1 MCDILNKF
9 DNNGAVGNDSED
21 IMASPSQNSPMANV
35 STNSVPSNVGNSS
48 NSGTNT
54 LASNNNNSNSSNN
67 GAGSSSNTSATSKPA
82 TAAESQPISQL
93 ERTLTKPRLLE
104 LVPEVD
110 ISAQLDEDVEE
121 LLLQV
126 VKGLQLKSIFTIANV
141 NQKAGLEPYISVNT
155 NSRKVAKNEFEEN
168 SCKLINNAVYGKIM
182 ENVEKRRDVRLIS
195 NYEERRNSE
204 GYRALIAK
212 SNFKRIK
219 RVNIRTLSLLK
230 NRIK

>member
-82 TAAESQPISQL
+82 TAAESQPI
-93 ERTLTKPRLLE
+93 LTKPRLLE
-104 LVPEVD
+104 LVCEVD
-110 ISAQLDEDVEE
+110 VSAQLDEDVEE

-126 VKGLQLKSIFTIANV
+126 VKV
-141 NQKAGLEPYISVNT
+141 
-155 NSRKVAKNEFEEN
+155 
-168 SCKLINNAVYGKIM
+168 
-182 ENVEKRRDVRLIS
+182 
-195 NYEERRNSE
+195 
-204 GYRALIAK
+204 
-212 SNFKRIK
+212 
-219 RVNIRTLSLLK
+219 
-230 NRIK
+230 

>member
-9 DNNGAVGNDSED
+9 DNNGAVGSDSED

-82 TAAESQPISQL
+82 TAAERQPI
-93 ERTLTKPRLLE
+93 LTNPRLLE
-104 LVPEVD
+104 LVREVD
-110 ISAQLDEDVEE
+110 VSAQLDEDVEE

-126 VKGLQLKSIFTIANV
+126 VKKSIALLGCFPEQSDTDKALAIFEKQAFRESEVATESEQSGQQLLEKNCENNVKDTSLMSYFCGDLKVQTEFINDIYGSYQCVPPVELSGFFTTCI
-141 NQKAGLEPYISVNT
+141 LTSIEST
-155 NSRKVAKNEFEEN
+155 
-168 SCKLINNAVYGKIM
+168 
-182 ENVEKRRDVRLIS
+182 
-195 NYEERRNSE
+195 
-204 GYRALIAK
+204 
-212 SNFKRIK
+212 FK
-219 RVNIRTLSLLK
+219 T
-230 NRIK
+230 

>member
-54 LASNNNNSNSSNN
+54 LATTVAIT
-67 GAGSSSNTSATSKPA
+67 G
-82 TAAESQPISQL
+82 L
-93 ERTLTKPRLLE
+93 EVQVTLPPQTLTKPRLLE

-121 LLLQV
+121 LLLQ
-126 VKGLQLKSIFTIANV
+126 KSIALLGCFPEQSDTD
-141 NQKAGLEPYISVNT
+141 KAVVIFEKQAFRESEVATESEQSGQQLLE
-155 NSRKVAKNEFEEN
+155 KNCEN
-168 SCKLINNAVYGKIM
+168 NLLVLLFC
-182 ENVEKRRDVRLIS
+182 
-195 NYEERRNSE
+195 
-204 GYRALIAK
+204 
-212 SNFKRIK
+212 
-219 RVNIRTLSLLK
+219 SLLQSSQCILVCF
-230 NRIK
+230 NI